1 MSHLDEGTLH
11 ALLDGE
17 LEMSEMAEIQ
27 AHLGSCAACGSRLRE
42 VKQFLMEADRLV
54 AEMQVDAHGRAP
66 MEQPPRRDQPPVE
79 PLFREPPDPWEGAP
93 VLLIPDNPDPGELS
107 RRWLKKLAWAATIV
121 VTVGAGYIGLQVR
134 RGGAAP
140 FLTDAGP
147 VASTREVAPTPA
159 SSALVAAGADSGR
172 AAASADRSAKPTS
185 PPPAR
190 ARALQKTAPV
200 APESLARA
208 RRNEPKAEENAGG
221 RADKLTDRLPRAS
234 QGDESNTV
242 APAEAES
249 RDNVV
254 REAAQAMEELD
265 RERVR
270 QRAAVA
276 TAALDSAARRRA
288 QTRPAAPGQSGAVT
302 SASASTEPPVT
313 LIPAVRTPEQR
324 AQIYLRIG
332 LDEASRQLGSPV
344 HVIEGMSPIFMGL
357 SQGRLSAGADTARPV
372 VRVVYQDTQ
381 GRLIF
386 LDQQRVRSGQPTAA
400 APAGEP
406 SWTLGETRLHL
417 HGEVGPD
424 VLQRIRPRVR

>member
-54 AEMQVDAHGRAP
+54 AEVQVETRGRAP
-66 MEQPPRRDQPPVE
+66 IELPRRERQPETSP
-79 PLFREPPDPWEGAP
+79 FREPHDPWEGAP

-107 RRWLKKLAWAATIV
+107 RRWLKRLAWAASLLVI
-121 VTVGAGYIGLQVR
+121 VGAGYLGIQVR
-134 RGGAAP
+134 RGGAVP
-140 FLTDAGP
+140 YLNDAAP
-147 VASTREVAPTPA
+147 VASKPAAAPAPA
-159 SSALVAAGADSGR
+159 SSTLAATGSDSGR
-172 AAASADRSAKPTS
+172 AGAAARKPAKPATA
-185 PPPAR
+185 PPAR
-190 ARALQKTAPV
+190 AGVLQKTAAQV
-200 APESLARA
+200 PESSTRSKKDET
-208 RRNEPKAEENAGG
+208 RAEEDSDA
-221 RADKLTDRLPRAS
+221 RSDKLAQTAPDEGKEVAS
-234 QGDESNTV
+234 GDT
-242 APAEAES
+242 ES
-249 RDNVV
+249 RDYVA

-270 QRAAVA
+270 QRAAAA

-288 QTRPAAPGQSGAVT
+288 QTRQPAAPAPAPVN
-302 SASASTEPPVT
+302 ASANDEPPVT
-313 LIPAVRTPEQR
+313 LIPAIRTPEQR

-357 SQGRLSAGADTARPV
+357 SQGRLSAGADTTRPV
-372 VRVVYQDTQ
+372 VRVVYQDSQ

-386 LDQQRVRSGQPTAA
+386 LDQQRVRSGQPAGA
-400 APAGEP
+400 APTGEP
-406 SWTLGETRLHL
+406 AWVLGDTRLHL

>member
-54 AEMQVDAHGRAP
+54 AEVQVESRGRAP
-66 MEQPPRRDQPPVE
+66 IELPRREPQPDESP
-79 PLFREPPDPWEGAP
+79 FREPPDPWEGAP

-107 RRWLKKLAWAATIV
+107 RRWLKRLAWAASLLVI
-121 VTVGAGYIGLQVR
+121 VGAGYLGIQVR
-134 RGGAAP
+134 RGGTAP
-140 FLTDAGP
+140 FLSDAAP
-147 VASTREVAPTPA
+147 AASPAERAPAPA
-159 SSALVAAGADSGR
+159 SSTLAATGTDTGRGR
-172 AAASADRSAKPTS
+172 AAAERFATPAS

-190 ARALQKTAPV
+190 AGALKKTATQAPDTSARAKKNAGKNEETV
-200 APESLARA
+200 AGRTDKLARVSQ
-208 RRNEPKAEENAGG
+208 RDEAEA
-221 RADKLTDRLPRAS
+221 
-234 QGDESNTV
+234 V
-242 APAEAES
+242 APAETES
-249 RDNVV
+249 KDNVV
-254 REAAQAMEELD
+254 REAAQAMAELD

-270 QRAAVA
+270 QRAAAA
-276 TAALDSAARRRA
+276 TAALDTAARGRQARQAAPNQPAPVNASAAE
-288 QTRPAAPGQSGAVT
+288 
-302 SASASTEPPVT
+302 STEPPVT
-313 LIPAVRTPEQR
+313 LIPAIRTPEQR

-344 HVIEGMSPIFMGL
+344 HVIEGMSPMFMGL

-372 VRVVYQDTQ
+372 VRVVYQDSQ

-386 LDQQRVRSGQPTAA
+386 LDQQRIRAGQPPGPAA
-400 APAGEP
+400 AGEP
-406 SWTLGETRLHL
+406 AWVLGDTRLHL

>member
-54 AEMQVDAHGRAP
+54 AEVQIDARGRTP
-66 MEQPPRRDQPPVE
+66 IEPPPQRDRQPDESP
-79 PLFREPPDPWEGAP
+79 FREPPDPWEGAP

-107 RRWLKKLAWAATIV
+107 RRWLKRLAWAASLLVI
-121 VTVGAGYIGLQVR
+121 VGAGYIGLQVR
-134 RGGAAP
+134 RGGTAP

-147 VASTREVAPTPA
+147 AVPTKEGAPVSP
-159 SSALVAAGADSGR
+159 SSSFAAAGTDTGR
-172 AAASADRSAKPTS
+172 AAAADKSAKPAS

-190 ARALQKTAPV
+190 AGALRKTAAVP
-200 APESLARA
+200 PETLAQAKGKDAKGEEMVDVRTDKLARV
-208 RRNEPKAEENAGG
+208 
-221 RADKLTDRLPRAS
+221 S
-234 QGDESNTV
+234 QADESNRV
-242 APAEAES
+242 APAEEES
-249 RDNVV
+249 RGNVV
-254 REAAQAMEELD
+254 REAAQAMAELD

-270 QRAAVA
+270 ERAAAA
-276 TAALDSAARRRA
+276 TSALDSAARRRSQA
-288 QTRPAAPGQSGAVT
+288 RPTPTQPAPGDA
-302 SASASTEPPVT
+302 AARAAEPPVT

-357 SQGRLSAGADTARPV
+357 TQGRLSAGADTARPV
-372 VRVVYQDTQ
+372 VRVVYQDSQ

-386 LDQQRVRSGQPTAA
+386 LDQQRTRGGQPTSAA
-400 APAGEP
+400 RSGEP
-406 SWTLGETRLHL
+406 AWTLGETRLHL